1 MILYPN
7 AYFKKVQEIT
17 IEFLKKNKIK
27 ALVLDVDNTLID
39 YDKNLSESIIKWSKD
54 LKGQGK
60 KGEIKEVKDGYAE
73 NFLIKKGY
81 AIKSTKKSLEK
92 LADEIKIKKEEAEKY
107 KNEALSLKEKLEK
120 VTLTF
125 KVKTGDNDK
134 VFGSISVK
142 QIKEALKEQGYDF
155 DKSMI
160 KLTNSP
166 SSLGFHN
173 IEVELYKNI
182 IAKIKIHLVK

>member
-1 MILYPN
+1 MEVI
-7 AYFKKVQEIT
+7 FI
-17 IEFLKKNKIK
+17 
-27 ALVLDVDNTLID
+27 
-39 YDKNLSESIIKWSKD
+39 KD
-54 LKGQGK
+54 LKNQAK
-60 KGEIKEVKDGYAE
+60 KGDIKKVKDGYAE

-81 AIKSTKKSLEK
+81 AIKSTKSSLEK
-92 LADEIKIKKEEAEKY
+92 LEDENKAKAKEEEKA
-107 KNEALSLKEKLEK
+107 KKEALSIKEKLEK

-142 QIKEALKEQGYDF
+142 QIKEALKEKGFDF

-160 KLTNSP
+160 KLTSSP

-182 IAKIKIHLVK
+182 TAKVKIHLVK

>member
-1 MILYPN
+1 MEVI
-7 AYFKKVQEIT
+7 FI
-17 IEFLKKNKIK
+17 
-27 ALVLDVDNTLID
+27 
-39 YDKNLSESIIKWSKD
+39 KD

-81 AIKSTKKSLEK
+81 AIKSTKSSLEQLENDNK
-92 LADEIKIKKEEAEKY
+92 AKAKEEEKAKKEAI
-107 KNEALSLKEKLEK
+107 SLKEKLEK
-120 VTLTF
+120 ITLTF

-134 VFGSISVK
+134 VFGSVSIK
-142 QIKEALKEQGYDF
+142 QIKESLKEQGYAI

-160 KLTNSP
+160 KLTSSP

-173 IEVELYKNI
+173 VEVELYKNI
-182 IAKIKIHLVK
+182 TAKVKIHLVK